1 MFSYFVTQQRTL
13 LNLKVVLLKIYFV
26 WGNRRMH
33 FNQIAN
39 TVLGLAAFQRSDKVL
54 LILAHSPVQSK
65 RALQGA
71 QRAGKSS
78 SAENSH
84 ILIFLLKERGL
95 LHLLRGRQNGD
106 LLTETKKK
114 SKHVVINTGL
124 PRI

>member
-54 LILAHSPVQSK
+54 LILEHSPVQTK
-65 RALQGA
+65 RASQGA
-71 QRAGKSS
+71 
-78 SAENSH
+78 
-84 ILIFLLKERGL
+84 
-95 LHLLRGRQNGD
+95 
-106 LLTETKKK
+106 
-114 SKHVVINTGL
+114 
-124 PRI
+124 